1 MTNSTTHSTE
11 TGTNQD
17 TNTIRIFDTPVE
29 SLPED
34 LYIPPQAFA
43 IWLEQFAGPLDFLL
57 YLVKK
62 NNFDLTETAILPIT
76 EQYLSYIKD
85 LDEEYFELAGDYLLM
100 ASTLI
105 AIKSELL
112 LPQPDIVDD
121 ELSPKAKLIRKLEE
135 YAQIKEAA
143 KRLDGLIRLERDVFL
158 AWTSLPSVQAMRAEL
173 PKYSPNILIN
183 SLVNMHIKTDH
194 QIHTVATDPVPLPE
208 RIADISQTMSK
219 QGKATFKELLNPT
232 QGKLGVVVSF
242 VAILELIKR
251 GLIGFGEVM
260 ISNDIKADDLFI
272 NPAPKKQK
280 PSASLNDQSSAKQA
294 VDVEH
299 IAYAIDEQTLY
310 WLH

>member
-1 MTNSTTHSTE
+1 MTDTAE
-11 TGTNQD
+11 VQD
-17 TNTIRIFDTPVE
+17 VDTIRIFDTPVE
-29 SLPED
+29 SLPDD

-100 ASTLI
+100 AGTLI

-112 LPQPDIVDD
+112 LPQPEIDD
-121 ELSPKAKLIRKLEE
+121 EGINPKARLIRKLEE

-143 KRLDGLIRLERDVFL
+143 QRLDKLIRLERDVFL
-158 AWTSLPSVQAMRAEL
+158 AFTSLPSIEAMRAEL
-173 PKYSPNILIN
+173 PKYSPQILVN
-183 SLVNMHIKTDH
+183 SLITMQIKPDY
-194 QIHTVATDPVPLPE
+194 QMHTVNVDPVPLPE
-208 RIADISQTMSK
+208 RIANITRLLSEKGSS
-219 QGKATFKELLNPT
+219 TFKDLLEPT

-242 VAILELIKR
+242 VAVLELIKR
-251 GLIGFGEVM
+251 GLVGLSEYGDDFDDESADNYALQTTEKRAKNTLPSIDNTGHAIG
-260 ISNDIKADDLFI
+260 
-272 NPAPKKQK
+272 
-280 PSASLNDQSSAKQA
+280 
-294 VDVEH
+294 
-299 IAYAIDEQTLY
+299 EQTLY

>member
-1 MTNSTTHSTE
+1 MIDTAQV
-11 TGTNQD
+11 QD
-17 TNTIRIFDTPVE
+17 VDTIRIFDTPVE
-29 SLPED
+29 SLPDD

-100 ASTLI
+100 AGTLI

-112 LPQPDIVDD
+112 LPQPEIDD
-121 ELSPKAKLIRKLEE
+121 EGMNPKARLIRKLEE

-143 KRLDGLIRLERDVFL
+143 QRLDKLIRLERDVFL
-158 AWTSLPSVQAMRAEL
+158 AFTSLPSIEAMRAEL
-173 PKYSPNILIN
+173 PKYSPQILVN
-183 SLVNMHIKTDH
+183 SLITMQIKPDY
-194 QIHTVATDPVPLPE
+194 QMHTVNVDPVPLPE
-208 RIADISQTMSK
+208 RIANITRMLSEKGSS
-219 QGKATFKELLNPT
+219 TFKDLLEPT

-242 VAILELIKR
+242 VAVLELIKR
-251 GLIGFGEVM
+251 GLVGLSEYSDDFDDESADNYALQTTEKRAKNTLPSIDNTGHAIG
-260 ISNDIKADDLFI
+260 
-272 NPAPKKQK
+272 
-280 PSASLNDQSSAKQA
+280 
-294 VDVEH
+294 
-299 IAYAIDEQTLY
+299 EQTLY

>member
-1 MTNSTTHSTE
+1 MDTAQV
-11 TGTNQD
+11 QD
-17 TNTIRIFDTPVE
+17 VETIRIFDTPVE
-29 SLPED
+29 SLPDD

-100 ASTLI
+100 AGTLI

-112 LPQPDIVDD
+112 LPQPEIDD
-121 ELSPKAKLIRKLEE
+121 EGMNPKARLIRKLEE

-143 KRLDGLIRLERDVFL
+143 QRLDKLIRLERDVFL
-158 AWTSLPSVQAMRAEL
+158 AFTSLPSIEAMRAEL
-173 PKYSPNILIN
+173 PKYSPQILVN
-183 SLVNMHIKTDH
+183 SLITMQIKPDY
-194 QIHTVATDPVPLPE
+194 QMHTVNVDPVPLPE
-208 RIADISQTMSK
+208 RIANITRMLSEKGSS
-219 QGKATFKELLNPT
+219 TFKELLEPT

-242 VAILELIKR
+242 VAVLELIKR
-251 GLIGFGEVM
+251 GLVGLSEYSDDFDDESADNYALQTTEKRAKNTLPNIDNAGRAIG
-260 ISNDIKADDLFI
+260 
-272 NPAPKKQK
+272 
-280 PSASLNDQSSAKQA
+280 
-294 VDVEH
+294 
-299 IAYAIDEQTLY
+299 EQTLY